1 MFTEYRPSRG
11 YDEYFGA
18 DAEPRS
24 ALRPLLSSL
33 GRLGIEEINRN
44 HAAAGMLL
52 KRLGATFRLNDSGER
67 GGERILPFDPL
78 PRLIRSGDWQRLE
91 RGLIQRLEAID
102 RFLADVYGE
111 QKILADGV
119 VPREDVESSQG
130 WRPQMQGFQ
139 PPLGRW
145 CHISGLD
152 LIRDGNG
159 TWRVLEDN
167 LRCPSGVAYFLENRR
182 VMKRMFPSLFTGP
195 TVQPIDDYPS
205 RLLQTLRDLA
215 PWTETPKVVLL
226 TPGVFNSAYFEHSYL
241 AQQMGIQLVEGRD
254 LTCEGGRLWM
264 RSTAGLEPVDVIYR
278 RIDDDFLDP
287 AVFRPDSML
296 GVRGLME
303 VYAAGRVAIANA
315 PGTGVADDKLIY
327 AYVPEMIRYYLGEE
341 PIIENVPTYICS
353 RPNDRAYVLEHLGEL
368 VVKSVAEA
376 GGYGM
381 LIGPHADPAEIA
393 SFAAKIQADP
403 RNFIA
408 QPTLE
413 LSTVPSLSEGEL
425 YPCHV
430 DLRPYVLRGR
440 DAWVTPGGL
449 TRVALRRG
457 SLVVNSS
464 QGGGCKDTWIVAENA
479 QLQEAPC

>member
-1 MFTEYRPSRG
+1 MFTKYAPSHG
-11 YDEYFGA
+11 YDEYFSA
-18 DAEPRS
+18 AEQPR
-24 ALRPLLSSL
+24 AGLRPLLSSL
-33 GRLGIEEINRN
+33 GRMGLDQLNHN

-52 KRLGATFRLNDSGER
+52 KRLGATFRLNDSDSQGV
-67 GGERILPFDPL
+67 ERILPFDPL
-78 PRLIRSGDWQRLE
+78 PRLITASEWQRLE
-91 RGLIQRLEAID
+91 QGLIQRLEAID

-111 QKILADGV
+111 GRILADGV
-119 VPREDVESSQG
+119 VPEEDVVSSHG
-130 WRPQMQGFQ
+130 WRPQMRGIR
-139 PPLGRW
+139 PPLDRW

-152 LIRDGNG
+152 LVRDGAG

-182 VMKRMFPSLFTGP
+182 VMKRIFPSLFSGRA
-195 TVQPIDDYPS
+195 VAPIDNYAS
-205 RLLQTLRDLA
+205 QLLRTLRELA
-215 PWTETPKVVLL
+215 PWTDTPKVVLL

-254 LTCEGGRLWM
+254 LVCEGDRVWM
-264 RSTAGLEPVDVIYR
+264 RSTSGLEPVDVIYR

-296 GVRGLME
+296 GVRGLMAA
-303 VYAAGRVAIANA
+303 YQAGRVAIANA

-341 PIIENVPTYICS
+341 PIIENVPTYLCS
-353 RPNDRAYVLEHLGEL
+353 RAEDRSYVLAHLNEL
-368 VVKSVAEA
+368 VVKAVAEA

-381 LIGPHADPAEIA
+381 LIGPHASREEIA
-393 SFAAKIQADP
+393 IFASKIEADP
-403 RNFIA
+403 RNYIA

-430 DLRPYVLRGR
+430 DLRPYVLRGKG
-440 DAWVTPGGL
+440 AWVTPGGL

-464 QGGGCKDTWIVAENA
+464 QGGGCKDTWIVDEVSVEGN
-479 QLQEAPC
+479 APC

>member
-1 MFTEYRPSRG
+1 MFTEYRPSKG
-11 YDEYFGA
+11 YDEYFSAG
-18 DAEPRS
+18 AEPRQ
-24 ALRPLLSSL
+24 ALQPLLSSL
-33 GRLGIEEINRN
+33 GALGLAELNRN

-52 KRLGATFRLNDSGER
+52 KRLGATFRLNDSGRR
-67 GGERILPFDPL
+67 GSERILPFDPL
-78 PRLIRSGDWQRLE
+78 PRLIGQADWQRLE

-111 QKILADGV
+111 QKILRDGV
-119 VPREDVESSQG
+119 MQREELESSQG
-130 WRPQMQGFQ
+130 WRPQMIGFQ
-139 PPLGRW
+139 PPLGKW

-152 LIRDGNG
+152 LVRDGSG

-182 VMKRMFPSLFTGP
+182 VMKRMFPSLFAGR

-205 RLLQTLRDLA
+205 HLLQTLRDLA
-215 PWTETPKVVLL
+215 PWTEQPRVVLL

-241 AQQMGIQLVEGRD
+241 AQQMGIALVEGRD
-254 LTCEGGRLWM
+254 LACQDGRVWL
-264 RSTAGLEPVDVIYR
+264 RSTSGLEPVDVIYR

-287 AVFRPDSML
+287 AVFRSDSML

-327 AYVPEMIRYYLGEE
+327 TYVPEMIRYYLGEE
-341 PIIENVPTYICS
+341 PIIENVPTFRCG
-353 RPNDRAYVLEHLGEL
+353 RPQERDHVLARLDQL
-368 VVKSVAEA
+368 VVKAVSEA

-381 LIGPHADPAEIA
+381 LIGPKSTEAQRLDFAE
-393 SFAAKIQADP
+393 KIRANP
-403 RNFIA
+403 RNYIA

-413 LSTVPSLSEGEL
+413 LSTVPSFLDGAIE
-425 YPCHV
+425 PCHV
-430 DLRPYVLRGR
+430 DLRPYIVRG
-440 DAWVTPGGL
+440 DSTWITPGGL

-457 SLVVNSS
+457 ALV
-464 QGGGCKDTWIVAENA
+464 
-479 QLQEAPC
+479 